1 MAANRITA
9 RDLSG
14 MAEHWLRTPVN
25 GYLGSSYGSEV
36 KALLHTPMA
45 AGLADGVLAK
55 LRQDVPLIQAAPAG
69 SVNLYAQDADFETKL
84 LTLEIAG
91 ELVDVNAHAFAGE
104 LGAYTASTASADEAL
119 TDVAVDSLHHLLHVT
134 MPSPGYW

>member
-1 MAANRITA
+1 MAATRITA
-9 RDLSG
+9 RDLIG
-14 MAEHWLRTPVN
+14 MTEHWLKTPVN
-25 GYLGSSYGSEV
+25 GYLGSDYGSEV
-36 KALLHTPMA
+36 KALLQTPMA

-55 LRQDVPLIQAAPAG
+55 LRQDVPLLQAAPSG
-69 SVNLYAQDADFETKL
+69 SVNLFSQDVDLETKL
-84 LTLEIAG
+84 ITLEVAG

-104 LGAYTASTASADEAL
+104 RGAYTASAVSAEDSL